1 MQTDPNPNPR
11 FLILRCHPRDTLP
24 LSLDHPLLYCPT
36 TSVPIRRG
44 PARTRSHVVLPVL
57 PSFLF
62 FPIPD
67 PNLRVDYVIPRSPK
81 LRPMQRPHEHP
92 SHPHLF
98 NGNNPLPDSIPRQ
111 PPHSYA
117 YCFLSEISVMIS
129 HHIHLQTHNSHDLCL
144 GSKAEV
150 TAGLFCGVVGTVVQ
164 IRTNG
169 DISLKVQ
176 QHLGWQF
183 STCIVNASVLRSL

>member
-1 MQTDPNPNPR
+1 MQTDPNPR
-11 FLILRCHPRDTLP
+11 YLILRCHPRDTLP
-24 LSLDHPLLYCPT
+24 LSLLHPTLYCPT

-62 FPIPD
+62 LSENIHS
-67 PNLRVDYVIPRSPK
+67 LPRSPK

-98 NGNNPLPDSIPRQ
+98 SQQNPLPPTVPRQ

-129 HHIHLQTHNSHDLCL
+129 HSIYLTTHNSHDLCL

>member
-1 MQTDPNPNPR
+1 MLTDPNPNSDPT

-24 LSLDHPLLYCPT
+24 LAQIHPYLYCPT
-36 TSVPIRRG
+36 TSVLIRKG
-44 PARTRSHVVLPVL
+44 PSRTRTHVAFPIL

-62 FPIPD
+62 LPTHLPL
-67 PNLRVDYVIPRSPK
+67 PTQAHK
-81 LRPMQRPHEHP
+81 LHAMKRPHSHP

-98 NGNNPLPDSIPRQ
+98 SIHNPLPDTIPRQ
-111 PPHSYA
+111 PPTSFA
-117 YCFLSEISVMIS
+117 YCFLSEIEVMTS
-129 HHIHLQTHNSHDLCL
+129 QHHILSLPADFPFTI
-144 GSKAEV
+144 GSTAEV
-150 TAGLFCGVVGTVVQ
+150 TDGLLAGVVGTVAQ

-169 DISLKVQ
+169 DITLKVQ

>member
-1 MQTDPNPNPR
+1 MLTQNDPR

-24 LSLDHPLLYCPT
+24 LSLDHPTLYCPT

-44 PARTRSHVVLPVL
+44 PARTRSSIVLPVL

-62 FPIPD
+62 LSED
-67 PNLRVDYVIPRSPK
+67 SHSLPRSSK

-98 NGNNPLPDSIPRQ
+98 SRHNPLPPSIPRS

-129 HHIHLQTHNSHDLCL
+129 QSVHLATHNPYDLCL
-144 GSKAEV
+144 GSKVEV
-150 TAGLFCGVVGTVVQ
+150 TQGLLCGVVGTVAQ